1 MKKLQASSGRGSGN
15 GSGVNE
21 LLGFGSK
28 GTKKDELFRVPFF
41 RQISLKLFGK
51 FMSQRFNGGNIDLNL
66 RRSKLGMSRVEF
78 YSQTATT
85 LVFATVAAVAIDVI
99 LLMAKPHLAFL
110 IGSITFLALAALL
123 AILLETPNTMIR
135 TRRRRIDSMLTIA
148 SGFFA
153 TMSSADIPIDIIM
166 KDLGESRQYGEISRE
181 ARAIWI
187 RSELF
192 GMDIISSIK
201 ESIRTSASQK
211 FAEFLQGIVTSVNS
225 GGDLKQYFISKAT
238 QYQGELSTIIKQ
250 NSNSMGILAE
260 SFVTVAVA
268 FPLILLIIVGIVAFL
283 SPSSPSGLI
292 ALMIATVALI
302 IPAILAV
309 FGYFFSSTMGEIEL

>member
-1 MKKLQASSGRGSGN
+1 MPR
-15 GSGVNE
+15 
-21 LLGFGSK
+21 FGSK
-28 GTKKDELFRVPFF
+28 PVKKEEMLRIPYY
-41 RQISLKLFGK
+41 RQLSLKIFGK
-51 FMSQRFNGGNIDLNL
+51 FMSQRFKGGSIDLNL
-66 RRSKLGMSRVEF
+66 RRSKLGISRVEF
-78 YSQTATT
+78 YSQTA
-85 LVFATVAAVAIDVI
+85 LIIAISTVAALVLDLVLA
-99 LLMAKPHLAFL
+99 LYRPHLAFL
-110 IGSITFLALAALL
+110 ISAATFLTLVALL
-123 AILLETPNTMIR
+123 AILLETPNTIIR

-166 KDLGESRQYGEISRE
+166 RDLGESRHYGEISRE
-181 ARAIWI
+181 ARSIWI

-211 FAEFLQGIVTSVNS
+211 FAEFLQGIITSVNS
-225 GGDLKQYFISKAT
+225 GGDLKQYFILKAS
-238 QYQGELSTIIKQ
+238 QYQGELSTLIKQ

-283 SPSSPSGLI
+283 SPSSPTGLI
-292 ALMIATVALI
+292 DIMILTVAVI

>member
-1 MKKLQASSGRGSGN
+1 MLR
-15 GSGVNE
+15 
-21 LLGFGSK
+21 FGSK
-28 GTKKDELFRVPFF
+28 AAKKEEMFRVPFF
-41 RQISLKLFGK
+41 RQLSLKIFGK
-51 FMSQRFNGGNIDLNL
+51 FFSQRFNGGSIDLNL
-66 RRSKLGMSRVEF
+66 RRSKLGLSRVEF
-78 YSQTATT
+78 YSRSAMI
-85 LVFATVAAVAIDVI
+85 LVISTVAAIVLDIVLA
-99 LLMAKPHLAFL
+99 LTKPHLAFL
-110 IGSITFLALAALL
+110 IFAVTFLVLAALL
-123 AILLETPNTMIR
+123 AILLETPNTIIR

-181 ARAIWI
+181 AKSIWI

-201 ESIRTSASQK
+201 ESIRTSASHK

-225 GGDLKQYFISKAT
+225 GGDLKQYFIMKTS
-238 QYQGELSTIIKQ
+238 QYQGELSTLIKQ

-268 FPLILLIIVGIVAFL
+268 FPLILLIMVGIVAFL
-283 SPSSPSGLI
+283 SPSSPTGLI
-292 ALMIATVALI
+292 AIMILTVALI
-302 IPAILAV
+302 IPVILAL